1 MTEQGA
7 LTSLEHAL
15 TDLATRVTSLREA
28 RSTYPKD
35 LDTTL
40 DAALAELD
48 TAAELLATA
57 VGELRKK
64 PRRGG
69 ERDGGALREQKLM
82 RQIFRS
88 FPIPVVVM
96 DNAGIVRRINSETSR
111 MLGSP
116 AGYLIG
122 RPFPLLVDV
131 ARRAAFRSHL
141 SAVLQSGQPASF
153 QTRLA
158 HQGRAHT
165 VQLALTRLV
174 LPGEPQDMMV
184 AVALPTD
191 VQLPERPAGRVEMSD
206 AALLMASAR
215 RKELLARMTR
225 LLLDDES
232 LREPVALSR
241 AARLL
246 AAESADWVIIDVVR
260 DGVPVR
266 ATVLGP
272 AERPVGE
279 PLRLAERMAP
289 ASAPVVAQVLTQGSG
304 VVQEMVEDEN
314 LLGLTPDGTP
324 LLRALGA
331 GSLMCVPIQTGQ
343 AAEGA
348 VTLLRLGEHEP
359 FTLADLGLMEEIGTH
374 LGLALRA
381 QRAFQSRSA
390 AAAALQ
396 TSVVPK
402 SLPDIPGFEA
412 AAIYHSGSGPVTVGA
427 EFYDV
432 FPISGGWGI
441 SLGGACGKGET
452 AAAVSAMV
460 RNGLRVLG
468 AFESDPAKAIRK
480 VNQAL
485 LMQGSGMFV
494 MALTGYVH
502 ERDRGRRIRL
512 ASAGHH
518 PAAVLRPD
526 GGVRFLAGGGV
537 PLGIDDAAE
546 MGAEEVELTSGETLV
561 FYSDGLVASR
571 DEHGEPYGEGRL
583 SDVLGRCVAQ
593 PPATLVKSVEED
605 RSAFSG
611 GRFYDEIV
619 ILALRVT

>member
-1 MTEQGA
+1 MTELGA
-7 LTSLEHAL
+7 LTSLEHAVA
-15 TDLATRVTSLREA
+15 DLAARVTSLREA

-35 LDTTL
+35 LGTTL

-48 TAAELLATA
+48 TAAELLGTA
-57 VGELRKK
+57 LGELRRKQ
-64 PRRGG
+64 RRGG
-69 ERDGGALREQKLM
+69 ERDGGTLREQKLM

-88 FPIPVVVM
+88 LPIPTVVM
-96 DNAGIVRRINSETSR
+96 DSAGVVRRINAETAR
-111 MLGSP
+111 LLGSP

-141 SAVLQSGQPASF
+141 SAVQQSGQPASF

-165 VQLALTRLV
+165 VQLALTRLS
-174 LPGEPQDMMV
+174 LPGEPQDMVV
-184 AVALPTD
+184 AVALPTEI
-191 VQLPERPAGRVEMSD
+191 QLPERPAGRVEMSD

-225 LLLDDES
+225 LLLDVES

-246 AAESADWVIIDVVR
+246 AAESADWVLIDVVR

-266 ATVLGP
+266 VTVLGP
-272 AERPVGE
+272 AEQPVGDR
-279 PLRLAERMAP
+279 LRVAERLDP
-289 ASAPVVAQVLTQGSG
+289 AAAPVVAQVLAQGSG
-304 VVQEMVEDEN
+304 VVQEMVEDEKS
-314 LLGLTPDGTP
+314 LGLTPDGTP
-324 LLRALGA
+324 LLRTLGA
-331 GSLMCVPIQTGQ
+331 GSLMCVPIQTDQ

-381 QRAFQSRSA
+381 QRAFQSRSDA
-390 AAAALQ
+390 AEALRS
-396 TSVVPK
+396 SVVPR

-432 FPISGGWGI
+432 FPVRDGWGI
-441 SLGGACGKGET
+441 ALGGACGKGET
-452 AAAVSAMV
+452 AASVSALV

-468 AFESDPAKAIRK
+468 GFESDPAEAIRK

-485 LMQGSGMFV
+485 VMQGSGMFV
-494 MALTGYVH
+494 MALTGFVPAA
-502 ERDRGRRIRL
+502 DPGRKIRI

-518 PAAVLRPD
+518 PAALLRPD
-526 GGVRFLAGGGV
+526 GSVRFLAGGGV
-537 PLGIDDAAE
+537 PLGIDDDADLAAE
-546 MGAEEVELTSGETLV
+546 DLELTPGETLV

-571 DEHGEPYGEGRL
+571 DEHGEPYGESRL
-583 SDVLGRCVAQ
+583 ADVLGRCVAQ
-593 PPATLVKSVEED
+593 SPATLVKTVEED

-619 ILALRVT
+619 ILALRVA